1 MSATTTRLVDVSST
15 AAVADAITAPRRD
28 HLLLQTT
35 LAVVLGVVAALLA
48 TWAVLATMTL
58 QMSF

>member
-1 MSATTTRLVDVSST
+1 MSATTHLVPVDGTSAVA
-15 AAVADAITAPRRD
+15 AAVTAPARD
-28 HLLLQTT
+28 HLVLQTT

-48 TWAVLATMTL
+48 TWAVRATMTL